1 MNYTGRLS
9 SKGVFFFQASG
20 IIMKGLGFN
29 KLSCMKG
36 KGNLRFRESIY
47 LVLKCCN
54 VEKFS
59 FTLFIV

>member
-1 MNYTGRLS
+1 MTYTGSAQKVYL
-9 SKGVFFFQASG
+9 FQASG

-29 KLSCMKG
+29 KLRCMKG

-47 LVLKCCN
+47 LILKCCN
-54 VEKFS
+54 VEKLS